1 MGNSSSKETIEITSL
16 ASQIDDI
23 AINYILNQNT
33 IDLLRLTDKEYYDN
47 LIILTSD
54 VINKKLNGLELGF
67 LNNRIF
73 GKKTISDIIDVIPSN
88 NKLKDKVIFNISKF
102 YIKIIMIYSAIA
114 TTIDPQYSYEDENGN
129 KKTFYLKD
137 INEYKNIPKNVK
149 PMLVQLTNPMN
160 LCRKRLDILKNKL
173 DLNVDDTYIK
183 INPGEKLCSLTTTS
197 KLTDEIGIKELDTL
211 YYDIFDY
218 ETKTWNKRSKKMKE
232 KYNKD
237 LILFYQIFTGKEK
250 KPIEI
255 QTFQDIELLDMSKLD
270 YCNNIT
276 FMQDILVDKKNALIQ
291 KYIEKINN
299 IEKTTQKYRAKLL
312 DILKELFVI
321 KVNDNERKY
330 TLNPELTLDN
340 ILMLETETR
349 DTILNLYASCEKN
362 FIQALIIFERI
373 YNEQVKQLNNDRINY
388 IEKIK
393 TPPPDVIEPSPEPLN
408 YEMNNFEN
416 SSKPQTFD
424 TPYSQSFIPDSSI
437 TDSSIPVSTIEP
449 SETISEVTPIQG
461 STPIQTTLPSV
472 SLDSVSNSTSYSIPS
487 SLSVQPMQSVQMQ
500 PVPVVQNT
508 VPMQSVP
515 VQPIQSVPMQSVTT
529 QPIQSVPMQSVPLQP
544 MQTVPMQSVP
554 VQQVQPIQS
563 VPVQNTLPLQPVPV
577 QNTVPMQSVPVQN
590 TVPMQSVPVQNTVPM
605 QSVPVQNTLPMQSV
619 PVENTL
625 PLQPVP
631 VQNTVPMQPTPTS
644 QNTTPSIQ
652 NTTPIESSN
661 TTTSDQSLTPIN
673 SSVPQNKTDILSNSN
688 YVNKDIKLKPQN
700 SIPETKND
708 IPSSEPTKQS
718 QEFSFFKIFN
728 GTSNKKNAT
737 TNSNTEQKPI
747 NPVISEK
754 KPETQNSNSQDEI
767 KDDDTEPYTGEFNN
781 DKGDEID
788 KNKIKVL

>member
-1 MGNSSSKETIEITSL
+1 
-16 ASQIDDI
+16 
-23 AINYILNQNT
+23 
-33 IDLLRLTDKEYYDN
+33 
-47 LIILTSD
+47 
-54 VINKKLNGLELGF
+54 
-67 LNNRIF
+67 
-73 GKKTISDIIDVIPSN
+73 
-88 NKLKDKVIFNISKF
+88 
-102 YIKIIMIYSAIA
+102 MI
-114 TTIDPQYSYEDENGN
+114 
-129 KKTFYLKD
+129 
-137 INEYKNIPKNVK
+137 
-149 PMLVQLTNPMN
+149 
-160 LCRKRLDILKNKL
+160 
-173 DLNVDDTYIK
+173 
-183 INPGEKLCSLTTTS
+183 
-197 KLTDEIGIKELDTL
+197 
-211 YYDIFDY
+211 
-218 ETKTWNKRSKKMKE
+218 
-232 KYNKD
+232 
-237 LILFYQIFTGKEK
+237 
-250 KPIEI
+250 
-255 QTFQDIELLDMSKLD
+255 
-270 YCNNIT
+270 
-276 FMQDILVDKKNALIQ
+276 KKNALIQ

-424 TPYSQSFIPDSSI
+424 TPYSQSFI
-437 TDSSIPVSTIEP
+437 TDSSIADSSIEP
-449 SETISEVTPIQG
+449 SETISQVTSIQGTLPSTPIQSTLPSTPIQG
-461 STPIQTTLPSV
+461 TLPSV

-487 SLSVQPMQSVQMQ
+487 SLSVQPMQTVQMQ
-500 PVPVVQNT
+500 PLPVVQNT
-508 VPMQSVP
+508 VPMQSVPVQLMQAVPMQSVTTQSMQSVPIQNTLPMQSIPVQPIQSVPMQSVP
-515 VQPIQSVPMQSVTT
+515 VQPIQSVPMQT
-529 QPIQSVPMQSVPLQP
+529 
-544 MQTVPMQSVP
+544 VP

-577 QNTVPMQSVPVQN
+577 QNTVPLQPTPTFQN
-590 TVPMQSVPVQNTVPM
+590 T
-605 QSVPVQNTLPMQSV
+605 
-619 PVENTL
+619 
-625 PLQPVP
+625 
-631 VQNTVPMQPTPTS
+631 TPTS
-644 QNTTPSIQ
+644 QNTTPTFQNTTPTFQNTTPTSQ

-673 SSVPQNKTDILSNSN
+673 YSVPQNKTGILSNSN
-688 YVNKDIKLKPQN
+688 YVNKDIKLKAQN

-708 IPSSEPTKQS
+708 TPSSEPTKQS

-728 GTSNKKNAT
+728 STSNKKNAT

-754 KPETQNSNSQDEI
+754 KPETENSNSQDEI